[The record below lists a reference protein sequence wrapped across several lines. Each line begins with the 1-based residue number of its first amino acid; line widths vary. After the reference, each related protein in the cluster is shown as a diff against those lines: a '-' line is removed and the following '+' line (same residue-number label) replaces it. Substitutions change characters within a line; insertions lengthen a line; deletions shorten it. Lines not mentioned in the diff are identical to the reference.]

1 MFDDNRMK
9 HTMQVA
15 HIMQQNA
22 KSLGL
27 DEENMFTLGM
37 MHDIGYAF
45 GDGATH
51 HIKGAEILEKQGYK
65 YFKEVRY
72 HGMPTEEYSSTEL
85 DLLNF
90 ADMQVTRTGDKV
102 SLEERLAEIAKR
114 NGEDSPITKNCRK
127 VVEGL
132 YKKYHIIGG
141 KIAFRNLKK
150 QDSQKANEDHT
161 PEA

>member
-15 HIMQQNA
+15 RIMEKNA
-22 KSLGL
+22 ESLGL
-27 DEENMFTLGM
+27 DKESMFTLGM

-51 HIKGAEILEKQGYK
+51 HIKGAEMLEKQGYK
-65 YFKEVRY
+65 YATEVRY
-72 HGMPTEEYSSTEL
+72 HGLPTNEYASTEL

-90 ADMQVTRTGDKV
+90 ADMQVTRTGEQV
-102 SLEERLAEIAKR
+102 TLEERLAEIAKR
-114 NGEDSPITKNCRK
+114 NGEDSHITKNCRK

-141 KIAFRNLKK
+141 KIAFRDLKK
-150 QDSQKANEDHT
+150 DKTVKQTEDHT